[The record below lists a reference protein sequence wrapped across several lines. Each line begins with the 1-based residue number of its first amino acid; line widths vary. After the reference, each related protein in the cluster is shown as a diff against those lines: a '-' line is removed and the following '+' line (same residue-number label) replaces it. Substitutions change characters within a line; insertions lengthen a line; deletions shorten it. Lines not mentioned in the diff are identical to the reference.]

1 MPANVCPIAV
11 IDAPVERVWDLLYV
25 PAHYD
30 QWWEAETESIEP
42 AGPAQRGQVIHA
54 RLGAWWHMTAVV
66 EGVEPT
72 RHHLDLTTHLPFGI
86 TGYNHITCSPLADGR
101 CQVMFG

>member
-1 MPANVCPIAV
+1 MPVNTCPISV
-11 IDAPVERVWDLLYV
+11 IDAPIERVWDLLSV

-42 AGPAQRGQVIHA
+42 PGPVQPGQVIHA
-54 RLGAWWHMTAVV
+54 RLGGWFHMTAAVA
-66 EGVEPT
+66 GVEPA

-101 CQVMFG
+101 CQVTFG

>member
-1 MPANVCPIAV
+1 MPVNTCPISV
-11 IDAPVERVWDLLYV
+11 INAPVERVWDLLYV

-30 QWWEAETESIEP
+30 QWWEAATESIEP
-42 AGPAQRGQVIHA
+42 PGPVQPGQVIHA
-54 RLGAWWHMTAVV
+54 RLGRWFHMTAMVD
-66 EGVEPT
+66 GVEPA

-101 CQVMFG
+101 CQVTFG